1 MSYLL
6 NFILASTV
14 AVASPV
20 AAQQHDHSKSESGQH
35 AHNQMQA
42 APMAALAAYRD
53 ALTQRDAEA
62 MTALFADTSLVVENG
77 KVEGTFAEYMEH
89 HLGPELDAI
98 KSFEFF
104 DTQAEIEMLGKH
116 AALGRETYRYR
127 IELTDGRVFERKGV
141 ATSVLTHEPGGN
153 WNIQR
158 YHSSSRA
165 L

>member
-1 MSYLL
+1 MSYFLSTL
-6 NFILASTV
+6 LAS
-14 AVASPV
+14 AVLMASPA
-20 AAQQHDHSKSESGQH
+20 AAQQHDHDKPESDQQ
-35 AHNQMQA
+35 AHHQMHA
-42 APMAALAAYRD
+42 APMAALTAYRD
-53 ALTQRDAEA
+53 ALTQRDAGA
-62 MTALFADTSLVVENG
+62 MMALFADASLVVENG

-98 KSFEFF
+98 KTFEFF
-104 DTQAEIEMLGKH
+104 DTQTEIEMLGKH

-127 IELTDGRVFERKGV
+127 IELTDGRVFDRKGV

-153 WNIQR
+153 WKIQR